1 MQIFDYIWIGTGQAT
16 GTVVPKLAAS
26 GLKIA
31 VIERGR
37 FGGSCV
43 NYGCTP
49 TKALVAAARAA
60 HMVRRSGDFGIN
72 VSGFN
77 IDFPAVMDRMNLIR
91 NGASNGLENW
101 LDGMKNVTLFRGA
114 AEFISADSIQVG
126 TDVLVG
132 KNIVIHT
139 GTTARKPPIPGIDL
153 VPWMDSAGLLELKEL
168 PEHMIVI
175 GGSYIGLEFSQI
187 FRRLG
192 SRVTILERSS
202 RIMSRED
209 ADLSTVTKD
218 VLTREGIRII
228 EDARIEGLEKT
239 DEGIRVRL
247 GNDQDLIEGSHLLVG
262 AGRIPASADLKLEKA
277 GVVTDDRGFITVD
290 DSLRSS
296 IPNTYALGDIN
307 SRGAF
312 THTSVN
318 DGEIFLDNLF
328 GDGDRKVSDRIPV
341 YSMFTDPPLGRIGI
355 DETQAR
361 KSERKLK
368 MATMPMA
375 AVSRAKE
382 KGETDGLIKI
392 IVDAESEEIL
402 GASILGVGGDEII
415 SMFAAPMYTGMS
427 YHEFRKTVLP
437 HPTVAELIPW
447 VLDGL
452 KDID

>member
-49 TKALVAAARAA
+49 TKELVAAARAA